1 MFILKGERNL
11 FLAGLCL
18 LTMLS
23 GCLTYQGQ
31 LDTSVPMAE
40 QVTVVIHRPLTLD
53 KVDGQNVNA
62 GLIGWSPAGFATIN
76 IPAGEHELGI
86 SYESIAS
93 DSQYRY
99 EISGY
104 TTVTYEFEPGF
115 RYSISPYTEV
125 FGAKVS
131 NVDMAVILELSEG
144 FKVAIEEKERAVS
157 GAAVAYET
165 GALMG
170 LSMGPVVRIGFDIGL
185 LPFGV
190 IVDTGKL
197 SFGLDTTFILST
209 GWRPNPLEEETEGYG
224 LMSSSIPHDFDLALT
239 GGGLF
244 GVYLNKDNGKA
255 YGIGIGGGYTT
266 NIESLSLIEDEGN
279 GYLKEYPDID
289 PIPIGVWYIRGAV
302 IPNRRT
308 KFTIYFDYYLKDL
321 TSPIPDKEEFRRQ
334 SSSSS
339 SINRD
344 DYYYY
349 AIRHPRSWYG
359 WGLGIY
365 GKLY

>member
-1 MFILKGERNL
+1 MFILKGKRNL

-53 KVDGQNVNA
+53 KVDGKNVNA

-86 SYESIAS
+86 SYESITS

-104 TTVTYEFEPGF
+104 TTLTYEFEPGF

-131 NVDMAVILELSEG
+131 NVDMAIILELSEG

-165 GALMG
+165 GYLIG

-197 SFGLDTTFILST
+197 SFGLDTTFVLST
-209 GWRPNPLEEETEGYG
+209 GWRPNPLEEELEYTPGG
-224 LMSSSIPHDFDLALT
+224 LVVPPDFDLALT

-266 NIESLSLIEDEGN
+266 NLESLSLIEGN
-279 GYLKEYPDID
+279 SYLTKYPDID
-289 PIPIGVWYIRGAV
+289 IPKGVWYIRGAV

-321 TSPIPDKEEFRRQ
+321 TSPLPDKEEFRWKNVN
-334 SSSSS
+334 SS
-339 SINRD
+339 SIDMD
-344 DYYYY
+344 DYYYFV
-349 AIRHPRSWYG
+349 IRHPRSWYS